1 MKPGTM
7 SLHQFVES
15 FFEQHHSTSFRKP
28 ALVDNQG
35 SQVGDWYSVSVPAT
49 IVIYRYSGF
58 SNIEEGYA
66 GEPPVLIIRRKDD
79 HKGTNFVL

>member
-1 MKPGTM
+1 MEPETM

-15 FFEQHHSTSFRKP
+15 YFEQPHTTSFQKP
-28 ALVDNQG
+28 TLTDNQG
-35 SQVGDWYSVSVPAT
+35 SQVGDWYLVSVPAA

-66 GEPPVLIIRRKDD
+66 GEPPVLIIKRKEDR
-79 HKGTNFVL
+79 KGTNFAL